1 MARSDWRDLHFGSA
15 SAVERQWVQQVR
27 WVCEVHAGE
36 QRKIVSGLQEPEMLL
51 DGLLIFVDCLER
63 IVRRDFRH

>member
-27 WVCEVHAGE
+27 WIGKGHAGE
-36 QRKIVSGLQEPEMLL
+36 QRKIVAGLQEVEVLL
-51 DGLLIFVDCLER
+51 DGLVAFLDGMQR